1 MGCLEDAIAECV
13 LKAFDDLPAS
23 RKPRNREDAHEWVP
37 LSGIVVSRGDEG
49 AHLTCVALG

>member
-1 MGCLEDAIAECV
+1 MGHLEDAVAECV
-13 LKAFDDLPAS
+13 LRAFDDLPKS

-49 AHLTCVALG
+49 HDVTCVALG